1 MTLLSLQDYELII
14 AALHN
19 YIHLLEE
26 IDDKEKID
34 QTMQLLA
41 WVRLK
46 RSTLETLREL
56 STKSPT
62 GLPGSVY

>member
-1 MTLLSLQDYELII
+1 MTLLSLQDHELII

-19 YIHLLEE
+19 YIHILEE

-34 QTMQLLA
+34 QTMHLLA

-46 RSTLETLREL
+46 RSTLTL
-56 STKSPT
+56 
-62 GLPGSVY
+62 

>member
-19 YIHLLEE
+19 YICILEE

-34 QTMQLLA
+34 RTMQLLA

-46 RSTLETLREL
+46 RSTLISLRHFTNCPL
-56 STKSPT
+56 NP
-62 GLPGSVY
+62 P

>member
-1 MTLLSLQDYELII
+1 MTLLSLQDHELII

-19 YIHLLEE
+19 YIHILEE

-41 WVRLK
+41 WIRLK
-46 RSTLETLREL
+46 RSTLTL
-56 STKSPT
+56 
-62 GLPGSVY
+62 